1 MLRFWDFDHT
11 TQWLTPVDA
20 FCATE
25 FVERAVESRGEAAV
39 LETGVWHGAWIA
51 QMVFGRTNV
60 RGVGVDPYPNLEH
73 VREGTVERFSRRG
86 LDQAVSLVD
95 SLNEVPAAMAELGIV
110 RFDVAHIDGD
120 HSEEAATAD
129 LHFADR
135 HLADDGVIIVD
146 DYRHPYFPGLA
157 NAMFTFLRSHEYA
170 IFLTTSQKAFLCR
183 QHQHEEQLA
192 FAERSLR
199 RAGIDAVRNRPAISV
214 LPYVSKPDVMGRPLL
229 LALREE
235 DNLRLV
241 APFAASGS
249 DSSPEAAAR
258 VRAVVAQW
266 LPKQIVG
273 RMRAHSDGGSP
284 GSE

>member
-1 MLRFWDFDHT
+1 MRFWDFDHT
-11 TQWLTPVDA
+11 TQWLSPVDA

-25 FVERAVESRGEAAV
+25 FVERAVELRGGAAV
-39 LETGVWHGAWIA
+39 LETGVWHGAWIS
-51 QMVFGRTNV
+51 QMVLGRPGV
-60 RGVGVDPYPNLEH
+60 RGVGVDPYPNLER
-73 VREGTVERFSRRG
+73 VREGTVERFNRRG

-95 SLNEVPAAMAELGIV
+95 SLDDVDAAMAELDIA

-120 HSEEAATAD
+120 HSEEATTAD

-157 NAMFTFLRSHEYA
+157 NAMFTFLRSHQYA
-170 IFLTTSQKAFLCR
+170 IFLTTGQKAYLCR
-183 QHQHEEQLA
+183 EHRHEEQLA
-192 FAERSLR
+192 ETERSLR
-199 RAGIDAVRNRPAISV
+199 SAGIAAVRNRPAMGA
-214 LPYVSKPDVMGRPLL
+214 LPYVSKPDVMGRPLV

-241 APFAASGS
+241 APFASEAGS
-249 DSSPEAAAR
+249 SSPEAAAR
-258 VRAVVAQW
+258 VRAVMARW

-273 RMRAHSDGGSP
+273 RMRTQSDAGSP
-284 GSE
+284 RSE